1 MAACTAQGLA
11 RRILSQA
18 LFARTR
24 LPVISSRLSSAESA
38 SDAPSPAASAASVR
52 LSDACVQ
59 QLRRLAADGSALRLA
74 VDGGGCSGFQYVF
87 SLADL
92 DAPLGPDDVA
102 VERDGARVLVD
113 AVSLEYIRGAT
124 VDYHEEL
131 IRSAFRII
139 DNPQSEQGCSCGAS
153 FSIKIE

>member
-1 MAACTAQGLA
+1 MPAPAATEAQ
-11 RRILSQA
+11 
-18 LFARTR
+18 
-24 LPVISSRLSSAESA
+24 
-38 SDAPSPAASAASVR
+38 SPAGVQ
-52 LSDACVQ
+52 LSDACVR

-87 SLADL
+87 SLSEL

-131 IRSAFRII
+131 IRSAFRIV

-153 FSIKIE
+153 FSIKID